1 MAGGLEGR
9 RVMVPESR
17 ELDLF
22 AGMLER
28 QGATTIRCP
37 LVTILDADDPAPV
50 EAWLRRLVAGAF
62 DDLVLYTGE
71 GVRRLMVVADR
82 AGIAPETV
90 AALGRARIVVRGPKP
105 VRALRNLGVEAEI
118 TAEAPTTDG
127 LVRTLSGLDLAG
139 RRIGLQAYP
148 GQDAVLDDLLA
159 GRGAAVDRVIPYR
172 YASDEEDA
180 RVAGVIRDMA
190 EGGID
195 LVAFTSRPQVRRLRE
210 VAERHGLGEVL
221 ERAMT
226 RARIAAV
233 GPVCAEAVEA
243 AGWTV
248 AIAPADNFH
257 MKPLIVALRGLFAAE
272 ASPAPA

>member
-37 LVTILDADDPAPV
+37 LVTILDARDPAPI
-50 EAWLRRLVAGAF
+50 EAWLRRLVAGGF

-71 GVRRLMVVADR
+71 GVRRLMSVAER
-82 AGIAPETV
+82 AGIAAETV
-90 AALGRARIVVRGPKP
+90 LALGRIRIVVRGPKP
-105 VRALRNLGVEAEI
+105 VRALRHLGIEAEI

-127 LVRTLSGLDLAG
+127 LVQTLSALDLSS

-148 GQDAVLDDLLA
+148 GQDAAFDDFLA
-159 GRGAAVDRVIPYR
+159 SRGALVDRVVPYR
-172 YASDEEDA
+172 YASDEEDS
-180 RVAGVIRDMA
+180 RVAGVIRSMA

-210 VAERHGLGEVL
+210 VAEQHALGEVL
-221 ERAMT
+221 DRAMA
-226 RARIAAV
+226 RARIAAI
-233 GPVCAEAVEA
+233 GPVCAEAVQAE
-243 AGWTV
+243 GWTV
-248 AIAPADNFH
+248 AIAPAENFH
-257 MKPLIVALRGLFAAE
+257 MKPLIVALRGLFAQE
-272 ASPAPA
+272 ASSVA

>member
-1 MAGGLEGR
+1 MAGDLEGR

-37 LVTILDADDPAPV
+37 LVTILDAEDSAPV
-50 EAWLRRLVAGAF
+50 EAWLRRLVEGRF

-82 AGIAPETV
+82 AGISAETV
-90 AALGRARIVVRGPKP
+90 LALRRARLVVRGPKP
-105 VRALRNLGVEAEI
+105 VKALRSLGLEAEI
-118 TAEAPTTDG
+118 TAEAPTTEG
-127 LVRTLSGLDLAG
+127 LIRTLGALDLAG

-148 GQDAVLDDLLA
+148 GQDADLDDILV
-159 GRGAAVDRVIPYR
+159 GQGACVDRVVPYR

-180 RVAGVIRDMA
+180 RVADVIRDMA
-190 EGGID
+190 EGGVD

-210 VAERHGLGEVL
+210 VAEKQGLGEVL
-221 ERAMT
+221 ERAMA

-248 AIAPADNFH
+248 AIAPADSFH

-272 ASPAPA
+272 ARASA